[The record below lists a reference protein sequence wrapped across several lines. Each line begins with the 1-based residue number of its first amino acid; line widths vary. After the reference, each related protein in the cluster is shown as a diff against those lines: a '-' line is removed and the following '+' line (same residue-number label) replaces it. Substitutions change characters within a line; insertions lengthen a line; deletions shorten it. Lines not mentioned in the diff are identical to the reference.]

1 MCLTQTLDSG
11 MPMPVNRRAVVREFA
26 MKEARYAMLART
38 DPGRSDQL
46 LDLAQAAI
54 DERWRYY
61 QQLAEVERTVPH
73 VDDPDM
79 LAELHTTDAASGDGT
94 PVEVERH
101 D

>member
-1 MCLTQTLDSG
+1 
-11 MPMPVNRRAVVREFA
+11 
-26 MKEARYAMLART
+26 RT
-38 DPGRSDQL
+38 DPERSNRL

-54 DERWRYY
+54 DERWRFY

-73 VDDPDM
+73 VDDPDT
-79 LAELHTTDAASGDGT
+79 LARVQAPDTSDAHTNGSDTNEPGT